1 MTNVLSYDKKGGDIV
16 KRGFTLI
23 ELLVVIAIIG
33 ILATMFLGSFGTSRM
48 KARDANRMNDLAQ
61 LRNAL
66 EQYATDKGGVYPAA
80 ATSAGGCSSS
90 CYVEKW
96 GSAAPTGNINDLITG
111 GYITL
116 IPRPAQL
123 QYGYATNAA
132 SKTLYAGT
140 ASPGPEFPAV
150 GNATA
155 SAHTQ
160 FLLEAQLE
168 RPTAGNTV
176 WQVRS
181 NGTSG
186 QAPSTLF

>member
-1 MTNVLSYDKKGGDIV
+1 M

-33 ILATMFLGSFGTSRM
+33 ILATMFLGSFSTSRM

-66 EQYATDKGGVYPAA
+66 EQYSTDQGGLYPDATN
-80 ATSAGGCSSS
+80 
-90 CYVEKW
+90 
-96 GSAAPTGNINDLITG
+96 AAPGNPCGNACHSQTWQSVAPTVGINDLVTG

-116 IPRPAQL
+116 IPRPSQL
-123 QYGYATNAA
+123 GYAYATNAPDY
-132 SKTLYAGT
+132 TLYQST
-140 ASPGPEFPAV
+140 ATKPEIPHPIGSNGMS
-150 GNATA
+150 GN
-155 SAHTQ
+155 SQ
-160 FLLEAQLE
+160 YLLEAQLE
-168 RPTAGNTV
+168 RPTTGSTV

-186 QAPSTLF
+186 QSTSILFGN

>member
-1 MTNVLSYDKKGGDIV
+1 M

-33 ILATMFLGSFGTSRM
+33 ILATMFLGSFSTSRM

-66 EQYATDKGGVYPAA
+66 EQYSTDQGGLYPP
-80 ATSAGGCSSS
+80 ATSAATGNGCSNA
-90 CYVEKW
+90 CHTQTW
-96 GSAAPTGNINDLITG
+96 DATPPAGGISALVTG

-123 QYGYATNAA
+123 SYGYATNAA
-132 SKTLYAGT
+132 GYTLYKGTSSTPERPEESVATGVT
-140 ASPGPEFPAV
+140 AS
-150 GNATA
+150 
-155 SAHTQ
+155 SQ
-160 FLLEAQLE
+160 YLLEALLE
-168 RPTAGNTV
+168 RPTTGNKV

-186 QAPSTLF
+186 QSTSILFTN